1 MMKRDDR
8 RRHHRKLR
16 VLLGH
21 LVNRSIGALNGE
33 LHQVFDV
40 SAVGLVTKRFIENF
54 DRRLRRDFTCFCA
67 ADAVCYSE
75 DRALRIVQKGVFIQR
90 ATFVQAAIR

>member
-1 MMKRDDR
+1 MKRDDR

-21 LVNRSIGALNGE
+21 LVNRSVGPLNRQ

-40 SAVGLVTKRFIENF
+40 SAVGLMTKRFIEHF
-54 DRRLRRDFTCFCA
+54 DRGLRSDFAGFGA
-67 ADAVCYSE
+67 ADAVGYRE
-75 DRALRIVQKGVFIQR
+75 DRALRGR
-90 ATFVQAAIR
+90 AEKRLRSGDAVRSGRGP